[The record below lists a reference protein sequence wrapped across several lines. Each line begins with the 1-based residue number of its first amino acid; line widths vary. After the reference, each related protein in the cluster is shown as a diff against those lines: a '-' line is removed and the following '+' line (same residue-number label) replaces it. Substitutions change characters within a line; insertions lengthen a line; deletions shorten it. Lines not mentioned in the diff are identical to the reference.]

1 VRRRSGTYPGAVTD
15 RGGTGGGARATVRD
29 VAAETGLSVATVS
42 RVINGQANVSAE
54 TTRLVRE
61 VVDRLG
67 SRAPVPRRPSA
78 RSTGAVFVR
87 CPYVLSDYFGL
98 IVSSVAETLALHSR
112 RMILDAGEG
121 SARSKVLREI
131 ADWAGV
137 AGAIMIL
144 PPEPLADLEA
154 LRARRF
160 PFVVIDPMK
169 TVPDNVASVSAAH
182 VSGARNLTR
191 HLVALGHRRLGFIC
205 GPAGWVAGQDRL
217 SGFSSALAEARVL
230 ADPDLIRFGEATTE
244 TGVQAGGELL
254 DIPEP
259 PSAIV
264 CFNDKIAV
272 GVLQAATARGLQV
285 PRDLSVTG
293 FDDIDISRA
302 TTPQL
307 TTVRQP
313 LEEMGRM
320 AVTTLV
326 RLLQRHR
333 LDALHI
339 ELATELVVRG
349 TTGPPPGRFLRGQL

>member
-1 VRRRSGTYPGAVTD
+1 VEAWSRTYPEAVTD
-15 RGGTGGGARATVRD
+15 HSGPAPNGRADRATVRD

-54 TTRLVRE
+54 ATRLVRE
-61 VVDRLG
+61 AVTRLG
-67 SRAPVPRRPSA
+67 ARAPRPRRPSA

-87 CPYVLSDYFGL
+87 CPYVLSDYFGI
-98 IVSSVAETLALHSR
+98 IVSTVAETLSLHSR

-121 SARSKVLREI
+121 AARSKVLGELP
-131 ADWAGV
+131 DWAGV
-137 AGAIMIL
+137 AGAIVIL

-169 TVPDNVASVSAAH
+169 SVPDNVASVSAAH
-182 VSGARNLTR
+182 ASGARNVTR
-191 HLVALGHRRLGFIC
+191 HLVSLGHRRLGFIS

-217 SGFSSALAEARVL
+217 SGFNSALAEARVL
-230 ADPDLIRFGEATTE
+230 ADPELIRFGEATTD
-244 TGVQAGGELL
+244 TGIVAGGELL
-254 DIPEP
+254 DLPEP
-259 PSAIV
+259 PTAIV

-272 GVLQAATARGLQV
+272 GVLQAAAARRLRV

-333 LDALHI
+333 LDALHV

-349 TTGPPPGRFLRGQL
+349 TTGTPPK